1 VALLCPTKPCLP
13 FLLRSLILLSS
24 FVERMS
30 LQVDTVLGPLD
41 RSTACNP
48 STSQSATLT
57 HLPTFYTNDI
67 FLTHLSTFYVDD
79 IFPPHSSVII
89 HVKTQNLRIDSF
101 SGHLEI
107 IISHVCLPSYVQA
120 DGAPMQKLGSSNT
133 FVNQPATSRRATR
146 LVQ

>member
-1 VALLCPTKPCLP
+1 
-13 FLLRSLILLSS
+13 
-24 FVERMS
+24 MS

-67 FLTHLSTFYVDD
+67 FLTHLSTFYTDDIFLTHLSTFYIDD